1 VLRIGI
7 SILAVLAT
15 CDHPFTSKR
24 QVLTFHTK
32 AWLSF
37 APSTCRMPLGQ
48 PSGQLPNWSRR
59 KGHPPVLTSS

>member
-32 AWLSF
+32 AWLS
-37 APSTCRMPLGQ
+37 PKLIPQEGS
-48 PSGQLPNWSRR
+48 
-59 KGHPPVLTSS
+59 PPGSDII